1 LGEEIDYMKPTPA
14 PSWNIA
20 QRNLKLSP
28 YLTIIGIAVA
38 AVLAVWA
45 PFHLLFLCLAAGV
58 GAIAFAL
65 QWLGVRRR
73 SPLGPLSTWMGVTA
87 LMAASHWLLPRDT
100 PDGSLALSL
109 AQFVAVWMFSFA
121 VLHIV
126 FWTKL
131 SADLEVYGAQ
141 HQD

>member
-1 LGEEIDYMKPTPA
+1 MIDHMKATPA

-28 YLTIIGIAVA
+28 HISIIGITVA
-38 AVLAVWA
+38 AGLAVWT
-45 PFHLLFLCLAAGV
+45 PFHLLFLCLAAGM
-58 GAIAFAL
+58 GAVAFAL

-73 SPLGPLSTWMGVTA
+73 ASFGPLGTSLMVAA
-87 LMAASHWLLPRDT
+87 LMAGSHWLLPRDT

-109 AQFVAVWMFSFA
+109 AQFLAVWMFSFA

-131 SADLEVYGAQ
+131 RADLEVYGAQ
-141 HQD
+141 Q